1 MFGLKSEGDVRAAFA
16 VDHDILGAGL
26 HDDPEGSG
34 ESFGGIDE
42 YNLPELKNCQEA
54 EAHTLAHAGGKND
67 YVHSKL
73 IVNYFFR
80 ISLMQK
86 NDCTLYAE
94 TIVATPLSSIL
105 SRYLCL

>member
-42 YNLPELKNCQEA
+42 YKIEHQMPYQ
-54 EAHTLAHAGGKND
+54 
-67 YVHSKL
+67 S
-73 IVNYFFR
+73 
-80 ISLMQK
+80 
-86 NDCTLYAE
+86 
-94 TIVATPLSSIL
+94 
-105 SRYLCL
+105 